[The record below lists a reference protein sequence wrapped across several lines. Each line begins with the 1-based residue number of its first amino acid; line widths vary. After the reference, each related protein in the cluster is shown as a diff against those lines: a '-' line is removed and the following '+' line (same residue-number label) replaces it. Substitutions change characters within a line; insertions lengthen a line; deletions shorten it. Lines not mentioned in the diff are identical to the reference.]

1 MNAIKSPVKQ
11 VGQKLAFLLAIIPA
25 ILTGILII
33 KYSVNVLFWDQW
45 ALASMFEKIYGG
57 NLTFQDLISQH
68 NESRKLFPRLLFIGM
83 AYLTGWDVRYEMLV
97 SFILAGLV
105 SFNVYRLSWLTI
117 GGSRVTLLMLACL
130 SNLLIFSP
138 IQWEN
143 WLWGIQVVVFVPIAC
158 LTTCILVA
166 YSNLSLRIK
175 ILIGIIL
182 STISTFSYANG
193 LLCWVLVFPAI
204 ALAKPKA
211 WKGLL
216 QEKWL
221 IVAWLIGFISNAVL
235 YFYDYKKPSY
245 HPSFSEGLLH
255 PLKAVNYFL
264 VFLGAPLQPNNLTVA
279 TIVGAILIVA
289 FSFLVLYLLKFWHQ
303 NNLIHRTTPWLT
315 IAGYTLISGAITTS
329 GRVGFGVKQALSS
342 RYTIFSIY
350 LAIGL
355 IYLAAIIL
363 EDAEIR
369 KIISRRNLALNR
381 ILSSL
386 LTILILLHVITAGNG
401 IKKMQEL
408 QASHYRGKAC
418 LLLINVVKDDDC
430 LKRIWGDPND
440 AKVKANVLNNM
451 GLLKPKLVNSKK
463 IEKIEDNKVSGL
475 DYGWLE
481 QIDRVDKD
489 NYIVKGWAVLP
500 EKQKSADGVVLTYEN
515 KQGEA
520 IAFAIATPQIK
531 RKEVT
536 ESLKKDAYL
545 ESGWEKLISIEK
557 IRNQGGKIKAWAL
570 DADRGKAFQLNGSGF
585 VGSNY

>member
-264 VFLGAPLQPNNLTVA
+264 AFLGAPLSQNNLTVA
-279 TIVGAILIVA
+279 TIVGTILIALLIGVG
-289 FSFLVLYLLKFWHQ
+289 LYLVRFWHS
-303 NNLIHRTTPWLT
+303 NNLIHRTFGWLT
-315 IAGYTLISGAITTS
+315 IAGYSLISAAITTS
-329 GRVGFGVKQALSS
+329 GRVGFGVEQSLSS
-342 RYTIFSIY
+342 RYVTFSLY
-350 LAIGL
+350 LTVGL
-355 IYLAAIIL
+355 IYLSAIII
-363 EDAEIR
+363 EDAGIR
-369 KIISRRNLALNR
+369 KIISRPSLTANR
-381 ILSSL
+381 LVSSL
-386 LTILILLHVITAGNG
+386 VTIAIFLHLITAAYG
-401 IKKMQEL
+401 IEKMHENL
-408 QASHYRGKAC
+408 VNRWRGKAC

-430 LKRIWGDPND
+430 LKVLFPKPDQM
-440 AKVKANVLNNM
+440 KATAGILNSM
-451 GLLKPKLVNSKK
+451 GLLKPGLVKSHQ
-463 IEKIEDNKVSGL
+463 IEKIKMSQRKGENS
-475 DYGWLE
+475 GWLE
-481 QIDRVDKD
+481 GIERVGNSGYK
-489 NYIVKGWAVLP
+489 VWGWATLRQNKKP
-500 EKQKSADGVVLTYEN
+500 ADGVILTYEN
-515 KQGEA
+515 KPGEA
-520 IAFAIATPQIK
+520 IAFAVASPGIK
-531 RKEVT
+531 RKDVAK
-536 ESLKKDAYL
+536 SLKNNAYKY
-545 ESGWEKLISIEK
+545 SGWEKFVAVDK
-557 IRNQGGKIKAWAL
+557 IPKKARKIKAWAF
-570 DADRGKAFQLNGSGF
+570 DADTGKAFELNGNPSITK
-585 VGSNY
+585 